1 MMELDDKALRYWA
14 RAYAWDIEEAWTLIE
29 CGFDPRDYG
38 RGRTLAPGEE
48 RDFLWFVDRLKHF
61 NGRATVDLA
70 KARMASPSE
79 WIELCDKA
87 EFPIPPKLRAA
98 VEDARREAGK
108 KQKPIPTDNKL
119 LGTLAAL
126 MAAWPG
132 GKLPSGKELEKAA
145 ASVGVA
151 IADDTIR
158 AALKAAR
165 EMATGL
171 PPA

>member
-1 MMELDDKALRYWA
+1 MELDDKALRYWA
-14 RAYAWDIEEAWTLIE
+14 RAHAWHIVEAWTLIE
-29 CGFDPRDYG
+29 CGFDPRDYD
-38 RGRTLAPGEE
+38 RGRPFEPEE
-48 RDFLWFVDRLKHF
+48 DRDCFVDRLIHF
-61 NGRATVDLA
+61 NGRATVDLV
-70 KARMASPSE
+70 KARMASPSD

-87 EFPIPPKLRAA
+87 EIPIPPKLRAA
-98 VEDARREAGK
+98 VEDARREAKGK
-108 KQKPIPTDNKL
+108 PKPVPTDNKL

-165 EMATGL
+165 ETATGL